1 MLEEETQTGEYLAPG
16 HVLVEEIQ
24 ASSYAATVHAE
35 ESDIIDDYSVPEPQ
49 EAVSEHDDRTDEIP
63 VEEPVASLPNS
74 TSRVRD
80 LPPAPSEE
88 HMGEKPKLTY
98 ASIVYSYPYAR
109 FILICPF

>member
-1 MLEEETQTGEYLAPG
+1 MLGEETQAGEYLAPG

-49 EAVSEHDDRTDEIP
+49 EVVSEHDDRTDEIP

-74 TSRVRD
+74 TSRV
-80 LPPAPSEE
+80 PSGFFSFSFCAS
-88 HMGEKPKLTY
+88 HDALILT
-98 ASIVYSYPYAR
+98 VTTCER
-109 FILICPF
+109 TT